1 MNKELCEKF
10 PFLIPHNRFTDKVL
24 EDWNYEYTELD
35 AMPEGWRR
43 TFGLQMCEE
52 LEEELERIGKQNEW
66 RIMQIKEKF
75 GFLHFYSNWYTK
87 ELNKIITKYE
97 EKSKYIC
104 IHCGAPATKITTGW
118 LSPWCDKCAEL
129 LDERTIDIKEF
140 YE

>member
-10 PFLIPHNRFTDKVL
+10 PFLIPHNRFTDKVP

-43 TFGLQMCEE
+43 AFGLQMCEE

-97 EKSKYIC
+97 EKSKYRPIY
-104 IHCGAPATKITTGW
+104 A
-118 LSPWCDKCAEL
+118 LSAQ
-129 LDERTIDIKEF
+129 IGNKEYKDF
-140 YE
+140 RGRILKETEYYCLFNNF